1 MIGPGAVIAAPLR
14 ENLRMHALLQFSAC
28 FALGLVLAGLLLI
41 VLLLLGQFE
50 LIKAVLLTGKPLA
63 WLSLTLLS
71 EAFWNG
77 LTGVA
82 HAARN
87 PSVRSFLELCM
98 ALAQLGLLLATGLFR
113 LWYRR

>member
-1 MIGPGAVIAAPLR
+1 MRV
-14 ENLRMHALLQFSAC
+14 LLQFFAC
-28 FALGLVLAGLLLI
+28 FALGLIVAGLLL
-41 VLLLLGQFE
+41 VGLLFFGQFE
-50 LIKAVLLTGKPLA
+50 LIKTLLLTGKPLA
-63 WLSLTLLS
+63 GVGLMLLP

-82 HAARN
+82 NAASN

-98 ALAQLGLLLATGLFR
+98 ALAQLGLLLAAGFFR

>member
-1 MIGPGAVIAAPLR
+1 MRV
-14 ENLRMHALLQFSAC
+14 LLQFFAC
-28 FALGLVLAGLLLI
+28 FALGLIVAGLLL
-41 VLLLLGQFE
+41 VGLLFFGQFE
-50 LIKAVLLTGKPLA
+50 LIKTLLLTGKPLA
-63 WLSLTLLS
+63 GVGLMLLP

-82 HAARN
+82 NAASN

-98 ALAQLGLLLATGLFR
+98 ALVQLGLLLAAGFFR